1 MRRERKLL
9 LRKSEIAKFAGK
21 ADQRGY
27 TLVPLRMYFKDG
39 RAKVELAVAK
49 GKQVH
54 DKRES
59 IKSADAK
66 RDIAQAMTRKRKA

>member
-1 MRRERKLL
+1 ML
-9 LRKSEIAKFAGK
+9 LRRSEITKFAGK
-21 ADQRGY
+21 ADQRGF

-54 DKRES
+54 DKRQS

-66 RDIAQAMTRKRKA
+66 RDIAQAMSTKPGRKRKE